1 MRQLMFALSADP
13 EQKVR
18 ETMVKCLVNFLTTQ
32 YSETDLCADVNE
44 ALTAIITRDPTHD
57 IRLMG
62 IHQVCDLAHGA
73 LVSGSETTEV
83 ESSNKKRAPP
93 ISVVAPE
100 LLKAIGNR
108 VSSKNKTEHKDAIT
122 GLAQIYH
129 KHYLRKKLMYVQEG
143 GDDVSIDEILDVW
156 KVRNGVALWHSL
168 HLGTNSQFQHPYS
181 LPLSFISFF
190 VAIVAFQETKVNSK
204 EKTVEEEKFAWI
216 PQTVF
221 ECVSFPD
228 SVDAEMRSRIFQIVD
243 DVLLGTSKKDSG
255 STLTPTARAVG
266 LALIVASVKQKEN
279 AYKWM
284 FSLFTQRSRL
294 QKALGGYLDA
304 RSKAKDC
311 ESGSAEAFAADSEA
325 MEKLVR

>member
-1 MRQLMFALSADP
+1 MVSLCLLRLRLWCSASCCDNMRFVVFSSSRLMHNSCFALSADP

-73 LVSGSETTEV
+73 LVSGSEASETTGV

-156 KVRNGVALWHSL
+156 KVRNGVACGIHCTFASL
-168 HLGTNSQFQHPYS
+168 FLASLIHL
-181 LPLSFISFF
+181 FF
-190 VAIVAFQETKVNSK
+190 RCYCCFFRRPRQ
-204 EKTVEEEKFAWI
+204 
-216 PQTVF
+216 
-221 ECVSFPD
+221 
-228 SVDAEMRSRIFQIVD
+228 
-243 DVLLGTSKKDSG
+243 
-255 STLTPTARAVG
+255 TAR
-266 LALIVASVKQKEN
+266 
-279 AYKWM
+279 
-284 FSLFTQRSRL
+284 RRL
-294 QKALGGYLDA
+294 
-304 RSKAKDC
+304 
-311 ESGSAEAFAADSEA
+311 
-325 MEKLVR
+325 